1 MKKVFCWI
9 ILTAILVATIFGANV
24 ITAMAQQAN
33 DIELS
38 TESRVNGDTLTVI
51 VKVEKNDGINIL
63 SFRVEYDQ
71 EALELV
77 GRTKGAALASLS
89 QGDNFDD
96 EETPYV
102 YPYRA
107 IYTGTLKNDK
117 STGVLLTLR
126 FRVKEGAVG
135 QQKVSVVVREVGYMQ
150 AGKTD
155 APVYNEKYGEPA
167 SLSDPDAMLSGGV
180 ETTSATF
187 EISSDGKVT
196 VAEEQTVQN
205 RNHAWIITLAL
216 LGAVLVVGGI
226 ILTVYLLK
234 RKQTK

>member
-77 GRTKGAALASLS
+77 GRTKGC
-89 QGDNFDD
+89 
-96 EETPYV
+96 
-102 YPYRA
+102 
-107 IYTGTLKNDK
+107 
-117 STGVLLTLR
+117 
-126 FRVKEGAVG
+126 
-135 QQKVSVVVREVGYMQ
+135 
-150 AGKTD
+150 
-155 APVYNEKYGEPA
+155 
-167 SLSDPDAMLSGGV
+167 
-180 ETTSATF
+180 
-187 EISSDGKVT
+187 
-196 VAEEQTVQN
+196 
-205 RNHAWIITLAL
+205 
-216 LGAVLVVGGI
+216 
-226 ILTVYLLK
+226 
-234 RKQTK
+234 